1 MEELR
6 TDQIELADPP
16 IQAPDESVVPAP
28 DGPAAPAAEIHG
40 PATVTPSGQETCSTC
55 GGATAADTG
64 GAASPA
70 YVYALGRVE
79 ARFPTLGVEKE
90 FVQVAG
96 RTDTAGLT
104 DRETLR
110 AVLGRPEHRYI
121 ARQLCWVFT
130 VAGLETYVLRP
141 RDPADWALLVEA
153 VRSTP
158 DPGDVDVVIGLRGP
172 TVSPEL
178 CNGLMV
184 PVVAFDQL
192 YSFDRK
198 TLIDSLP
205 CPEDADPERFRAT
218 ADQLFDRVIQLADN
232 AGSTDEHRA
241 INYLAVR
248 YPAIYSRTTEA
259 YGAQQSLTGVEVRP
273 SRLARTRMIVN
284 VVFSYTGRETDVT
297 EKYFVRVDV
306 TEEFP
311 FLVTRLQPY
320 YDR

>member
-6 TDQIELADPP
+6 TERAELADPL
-16 IQAPDESVVPAP
+16 IQTPDDPVIRAPEESE
-28 DGPAAPAAEIHG
+28 APAAEAQG
-40 PATVTPSGQETCSTC
+40 LAAVAPSGQESCSAC
-55 GGATAADTG
+55 GGSAPAHPG
-64 GAASPA
+64 GTLPT
-70 YVYALGRVE
+70 YVYALGHIE

-90 FVQVAG
+90 FVQLTG

-110 AVLGRPEHRYI
+110 EVLSRPEHRYLT
-121 ARQLCWVFT
+121 RQLCWVFT
-130 VAGLETYVLRP
+130 VAGLETYVLHP
-141 RDPADWALLVEA
+141 RDPADLALLVEA
-153 VRSTP
+153 VRSNP

-172 TVSPEL
+172 TVPPEA

-184 PVVAFDQL
+184 PVVAFDQI

-198 TLIDSLP
+198 TLIGSLP
-205 CPEDADPERFRAT
+205 CPDDTDADRFRAT

-248 YPAIYSRTTEA
+248 YPAIYARTTEA
-259 YGAQQSLTGVEVRP
+259 FGNKQSLTGVEVRP
-273 SRLARTRMIVN
+273 SRLAGTRAIVN
-284 VVFSYTGRETDVT
+284 VVFSYTSRETDVT

-311 FLVTRLQPY
+311 FLVTRLQPF